1 MDNYMSGRE
10 AKNDLQERELPSHQ
24 EKYDVCLAQTESIL
38 LVGET
43 VCVRADEIIAKSR
56 TLRRQSQRIRHLIH
70 AKQNSRWQEAK
81 FSHLSAPSGIRLCE
95 RISPR
100 YAALSD
106 AERSDRPEPD
116 TAEVTRSA

>member
-81 FSHLSAPSGIRLCE
+81 FHIYRPRVGYDCVREYRRATPPYQTPSVLIDLS
-95 RISPR
+95 RIQR
-100 YAALSD
+100 
-106 AERSDRPEPD
+106 R
-116 TAEVTRSA
+116 